1 MNLKLGSIAME
12 LKINPSVFIGLKKTN
27 QLSMKF
33 SGFVNCFK
41 MLGVLKYV
49 VKNLHDDK
57 TKLINYYFPV
67 GVLLKNFKM

>member
-1 MNLKLGSIAME
+1 MGVVVNLKPSSIAME
-12 LKINPSVFIGLKKTN
+12 LKINPYVFIGLKKVN

-49 VKNLHDDK
+49 VKK
-57 TKLINYYFPV
+57 PT
-67 GVLLKNFKM
+67 